1 MPAITPEAI
10 MRVAMGFMAAKH
22 LFVATAIGIFE
33 KLADMPATPDEL
45 AARCGIPVRTLC
57 ISADAMISL
66 GLLERDGEHYR
77 NTTVTAAFLA
87 GAAGP
92 DLRPAMRF
100 LDRISYP
107 TWMSL
112 EEAVRRGEGQS
123 HFGRFTEEEQQ
134 IFSTGVEAI
143 TAGMAT
149 SLPEVYDFSSHR
161 NVLDVGGGTGS
172 FLLPL
177 LRRYPALRA
186 TLFEL
191 PGACAVARQRLADE
205 LEGDRVAVVEGNF
218 FTDPLPDGHD
228 VMIVANTLHVLSIDS
243 NLALLDKMHRHAAAG
258 TRLLLVD
265 WWMDPTRTQPTA
277 AALISGEFLVVSG
290 EGRAY
295 AEVEADAWLKQ
306 TGWRKL
312 DLRSLAGA
320 GGVIVAEAA

>member
-1 MPAITPEAI
+1 M
-10 MRVAMGFMAAKH
+10 H
-22 LFVATAIGIFE
+22 
-33 KLADMPATPDEL
+33 
-45 AARCGIPVRTLC
+45 
-57 ISADAMISL
+57 
-66 GLLERDGEHYR
+66 
-77 NTTVTAAFLA
+77 
-87 GAAGP
+87 
-92 DLRPAMRF
+92 F

-107 TWMSL
+107 TWMNL

-123 HFGRFTEEEQQ
+123 HFGRFTEEDQQ
-134 IFSTGVEAI
+134 IFSAGVEAI

-149 SLPEVYDFSSHR
+149 SLPEVYDFSPHR
-161 NVLDVGGGTGS
+161 QVLDVGGGTGS

-177 LRRYPALRA
+177 LRRYPALQA

-191 PGACAVARQRLADE
+191 PGACTVARQRLADKP
-205 LEGDRVAVVEGNF
+205 EGSRVAVVEGNF

-228 VMIVANTLHVLSIDS
+228 VMIVANTLHVLSVDS